1 MMIADNVI
9 EAARECLGTPF
20 RHQGRLVGEAL
31 DCAGVAVHVAERL
44 GYGVLDVTGYGRT
57 PVNGQL
63 EATLESQPFL
73 SLVEVTDVQPGDIL
87 LMRFAGEPQHIA
99 ILASGTII
107 HAYESVGMC
116 CEHALSSKWA
126 ARIVGAYR
134 FVEEV

>member
-1 MMIADNVI
+1 MIADNVI

-63 EATLESQPFL
+63 EDTLSAQPFL
-73 SLVEVTDVQPGDIL
+73 TQVEIPEAAPGDIL
-87 LMRFAGEPQHIA
+87 LMRFAGEPQHLA
-99 ILASGTII
+99 ILADNTII
-107 HAYESVGMC
+107 HAYESVGAC
-116 CEHALSSKWA
+116 CEHSLTSKWT
-126 ARIVGAYR
+126 ARIVKVYR
-134 FVEEV
+134 FLEIV